1 MAEVLKLLGL
11 RLGFVGNRREY
22 LSGWKVNIFKQ
33 DEKYKGLKVE
43 KYLILL
49 FIVSFSQRSFKVLL
63 LSFNC
68 KIQQWIESA
77 TVDWVFIFR
86 LRHLLE
92 FWVVNWLFFPFINE
106 WSFSGLEFY
115 SMFFSMSKSAESI
128 GKRAVLLYFWVG
140 RRFVNYH
147 AKLRIN
153 GYK

>member
-1 MAEVLKLLGL
+1 MAEALKLLGL

-33 DEKYKGLKVE
+33 DEKYKGLKVGR
-43 KYLILL
+43 YLILL

-92 FWVVNWLFFPFINE
+92 FWVANWLFFPFINE

-115 SMFFSMSKSAESI
+115 LDVFFDVKKCWKYCEKSCP
-128 GKRAVLLYFWVG
+128 
-140 RRFVNYH
+140 FVFLSGETVCELSC
-147 AKLRIN
+147 KVKDKWL
-153 GYK
+153 